1 MSNTTNNIIIFSLGA
16 AIGSLITW
24 KLIKTKYEQ
33 MAEEEIDSVK
43 EVFYARKKEL
53 EDRYEEEDDSC
64 DEDADEDEAEAER
77 KRNEQ
82 EYQRI
87 INTNGYATY
96 SYDEVLK
103 KKATEDGDDEMEP
116 SFSST
121 KPYTIPPDEFGEA
134 DGYGVETL
142 TYYADGVLTDDW
154 GNIIENVDELVGV
167 DSLKTFGEY
176 EDDSVFVRNDDL
188 KCEYEILLDNQKY
201 SDIYEDKGY
210 GADSE

>member
-1 MSNTTNNIIIFSLGA
+1 MSNITNNIIIFSLGA

-24 KLIKTKYEQ
+24 AFVKEKYEQ
-33 MAEEEIDSVK
+33 MANEEIDSVK

-53 EDRYEEEDDSC
+53 EDRYEEDDSC
-64 DEDADEDEAEAER
+64 YNDDNEDDYEAEKECD
-77 KRNEQ
+77 KQ
-82 EYQRI
+82 EYQKI
-87 INTNGYATY
+87 IHENGYAPY

-103 KKATEDGDDEMEP
+103 KKTVENGDDKVKF
-116 SFSST
+116 SFGDA

-134 DGYGVETL
+134 DGYGLETL

-154 GNIIENVDELVGV
+154 GNIIENVDELVGE

-176 EDDSVFVRNDDL
+176 EDDSVFVRNDNF

-201 SDIYEDKGY
+201 SDIYEDKGF

>member
-1 MSNTTNNIIIFSLGA
+1 MSNTTSNIFIFSLGA

-24 KLIKTKYEQ
+24 TFIKTKYEQ
-33 MAEEEIDSVK
+33 IAQDEIDSVK

-53 EDRYEEEDDSC
+53 EDRYNKNDDSC
-64 DEDADEDEAEAER
+64 EGDTDYSEIEIENN
-77 KRNEQ
+77 KK
-82 EYQRI
+82 EYKKLI
-87 INTNGYATY
+87 DINRY
-96 SYDEVLK
+96 SYDETLK
-103 KKATEDGDDEMEP
+103 SNTENGDDEMED
-116 SFSST
+116 SFNNE
-121 KPYTIPPDEFGEA
+121 KPYTIPPDEFGEE

-154 GNIIENVDELVGV
+154 GNIIENVDELVGI

-176 EDDSVFVRNDDL
+176 EDDTVFVRNENL